1 MLPTKKT
8 IKYVA
13 GQDDTNVDSD
23 DTEGVTCNGKWIILV
38 IVTVFIQTSCDLY
51 KYIYMLSSL
60 SSLLHCSTLK
70 KMSMNFLF

>member
-23 DTEGVTCNGKWIILV
+23 DTEGVTCKDNIG
-38 IVTVFIQTSCDLY
+38 TSY
-51 KYIYMLSSL
+51 SSIYTDKL
-60 SSLLHCSTLK
+60 
-70 KMSMNFLF
+70 